1 VSATVPI
8 TVFSYNT
15 LKRTSEILGTKVNE
29 RAGVSKIFFTGA
41 IGTHFESI
49 VPFEI
54 VISVEDGVKR
64 I

>member
-1 VSATVPI
+1 M
-8 TVFSYNT
+8 
-15 LKRTSEILGTKVNE
+15 KRTSEILGTKVNE